1 LISRSRMVFRAE
13 GKGSEAGALVG
24 LAPARPG
31 DIAALTQAVSDT
43 EVEQHEWVPCP
54 IMVAY

>member
-1 LISRSRMVFRAE
+1 MVFRAE